1 MTNDILNSLL
11 RDYER
16 KKLNAELDL
25 ERRKDL
31 IYKLIPRLLEIDTEL
46 NSLGIQS
53 AKSILFSPEKKD
65 FYLNDLNKKIKD
77 LKDEKE
83 FILIK
88 NGYSKDY
95 FEPFYECKLCND
107 TGFVTDENFKTS
119 MCSCLKQKLL
129 NISFN
134 KSNMYNLKKENFEN
148 FNDSFFSDEVDL
160 SKYTFNISP
169 RKNIQNIKN
178 KSIEFIKNFDNSDS
192 KNLLFTGATGLR

>member
-95 FEPFYECKLCND
+95 FEPFYECKLCNV

-160 SKYTFNISP
+160 SKYKFNISP

>member
-65 FYLNDLNKKIKD
+65 FYLNDLNIKIKD

-160 SKYTFNISP
+160 SKYKFNISP

>member
-16 KKLNAELDL
+16 KKLYAELDL

-134 KSNMYNLKKENFEN
+134 KSNIYNIKKENFNN
-148 FNDSFFSDEVDL
+148 FNELIFSDEVDL
-160 SKYTFNISP
+160 SKYKFNISP

>member
-160 SKYTFNISP
+160 SKYNFNISP

-192 KNLLFTGATGLR
+192 TNLLFTGATGLR

>member
-46 NSLGIQS
+46 NSLGIKS

-160 SKYTFNISP
+160 SKYKFNISP

>member
-160 SKYTFNISP
+160 SKYKFNISP
-169 RKNIQNIKN
+169 KKNIQNIKN

>member
-134 KSNMYNLKKENFEN
+134 KSNMYNLKKENFET
-148 FNDSFFSDEVDL
+148 FNDLFFSDEVDL
-160 SKYTFNISP
+160 SKYKFNISP
-169 RKNIQNIKN
+169 RKNIQNIKA
-178 KSIEFIKNFDNSDS
+178 KSIEFVKNFDNPDC

>member
-148 FNDSFFSDEVDL
+148 FNDSFFYDEVDL
-160 SKYTFNISP
+160 SKYKFNISP

>member
-77 LKDEKE
+77 LKYEKE

-160 SKYTFNISP
+160 SKYKFNISP

>member
-31 IYKLIPRLLEIDTEL
+31 IYKLITRLLEIDTEL

-160 SKYTFNISP
+160 SKYKFNISP

>member
-77 LKDEKE
+77 LKDKKE

-160 SKYTFNISP
+160 SKYKFNISP

>member
-119 MCSCLKQKLL
+119 MCSCLRQKLL

-160 SKYTFNISP
+160 SKYKFNISP

>member
-31 IYKLIPRLLEIDTEL
+31 IYKLIPRLLDIDTEL

-160 SKYTFNISP
+160 SKYNFNISP
-169 RKNIQNIKN
+169 RINIQNIKN

>member
-129 NISFN
+129 NISIN

-148 FNDSFFSDEVDL
+148 FNDSFFSDEFDL
-160 SKYTFNISP
+160 TKYKFNISP
-169 RKNIQNIKN
+169 KKNIQNIKN

>member
-160 SKYTFNISP
+160 SKYKFNISP

-178 KSIEFIKNFDNSDS
+178 KSIEFIKNFKGGDS
-192 KNLLFTGATGLR
+192 NL

>member
-31 IYKLIPRLLEIDTEL
+31 IYTLIPRLLEIDTEL

-160 SKYTFNISP
+160 SKYKFNISP

>member
-148 FNDSFFSDEVDL
+148 FYDSFFSDEVDL
-160 SKYTFNISP
+160 SKYKFNISP

>member
-134 KSNMYNLKKENFEN
+134 KSNMYNLKKENFDT
-148 FNDSFFSDEVDL
+148 FNDLFFSDEVDL
-160 SKYTFNISP
+160 SKYKFNISP
-169 RKNIQNIKN
+169 RRNIQNIKA
-178 KSIEFIKNFDNSDS
+178 KSIEFVKNFDNPES

>member
-148 FNDSFFSDEVDL
+148 FNDAFFSDEVDL
-160 SKYTFNISP
+160 SKYKFNISP

-178 KSIEFIKNFDNSDS
+178 KSIEFIKNFDNPDS

>member
-1 MTNDILNSLL
+1 MANDILNSLL

-160 SKYTFNISP
+160 SKYKFNISP

>member
-160 SKYTFNISP
+160 SKYKFNI
-169 RKNIQNIKN
+169 
-178 KSIEFIKNFDNSDS
+178 
-192 KNLLFTGATGLR
+192 

>member
-95 FEPFYECKLCND
+95 VEPFYECKLCNY
-107 TGFVTDENFKTS
+107 TGLVNDENFKTS
-119 MCSCLKQKLL
+119 MC
-129 NISFN
+129 SFN

-160 SKYTFNISP
+160 SKYKFNISP

>member
-65 FYLNDLNKKIKD
+65 FYLNDMNKKIKD

-160 SKYTFNISP
+160 SKYKFNISP

>member
-46 NSLGIQS
+46 NSLGIQN

-77 LKDEKE
+77 LKHEKE

-160 SKYTFNISP
+160 SKYKFNISP

>member
-148 FNDSFFSDEVDL
+148 FNDAFFSDEVDL
-160 SKYTFNISP
+160 SKYKFNISP

>member
-148 FNDSFFSDEVDL
+148 FKDSFFSDEVDL
-160 SKYTFNISP
+160 SKYKFNISP
-169 RKNIQNIKN
+169 KKNIQNIKN

>member
-160 SKYTFNISP
+160 SKYKFNISP
-169 RKNIQNIKN
+169 RKNIINIKN
-178 KSIEFIKNFDNSDS
+178 KCIDFVNNFDNINQ
-192 KNLLFTGATGLR
+192 KNLLFTGNTGLR

>member
-160 SKYTFNISP
+160 SK
-169 RKNIQNIKN
+169 NIQNIKN

>member
-46 NSLGIQS
+46 NSLGIQN

-95 FEPFYECKLCND
+95 FEPFYECKLCHD

-160 SKYTFNISP
+160 SKYKFNISP
-169 RKNIQNIKN
+169 KKNIQNIKN

>member
-148 FNDSFFSDEVDL
+148 FNDTFFSDEVDL
-160 SKYTFNISP
+160 SKYKFNISP

>member
-65 FYLNDLNKKIKD
+65 FYLNDLNKKIND

-160 SKYTFNISP
+160 SKYKFNISP

>member
-46 NSLGIQS
+46 NSFGIQS

-160 SKYTFNISP
+160 SKYKFNISP

>member
-134 KSNMYNLKKENFEN
+134 KSKISSTHNLVSSPSISTFFIFNSSNF
-148 FNDSFFSDEVDL
+148 
-160 SKYTFNISP
+160 
-169 RKNIQNIKN
+169 
-178 KSIEFIKNFDNSDS
+178 
-192 KNLLFTGATGLR
+192 

>member
-107 TGFVTDENFKTS
+107 TGFVTDENF
-119 MCSCLKQKLL
+119 
-129 NISFN
+129 
-134 KSNMYNLKKENFEN
+134 
-148 FNDSFFSDEVDL
+148 NDSFFSDEVDL
-160 SKYTFNISP
+160 SKYKFNISP

>member
-148 FNDSFFSDEVDL
+148 FNDAFFSDEVDL
-160 SKYTFNISP
+160 SKYKFNISP

-178 KSIEFIKNFDNSDS
+178 NSIEFIKNFDNPNS

>member
-83 FILIK
+83 FILI
-88 NGYSKDY
+88 
-95 FEPFYECKLCND
+95 
-107 TGFVTDENFKTS
+107 
-119 MCSCLKQKLL
+119 
-129 NISFN
+129 
-134 KSNMYNLKKENFEN
+134 
-148 FNDSFFSDEVDL
+148 
-160 SKYTFNISP
+160 
-169 RKNIQNIKN
+169 
-178 KSIEFIKNFDNSDS
+178 
-192 KNLLFTGATGLR
+192 